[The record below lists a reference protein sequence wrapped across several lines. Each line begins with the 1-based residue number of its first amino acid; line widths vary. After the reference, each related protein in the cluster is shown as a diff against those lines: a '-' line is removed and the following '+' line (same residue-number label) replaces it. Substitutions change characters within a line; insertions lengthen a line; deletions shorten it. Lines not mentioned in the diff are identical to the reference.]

1 MQLPATIY
9 LLEAKLYVRSW
20 TGRLQ
25 LALLEA
31 GADRAIAVRLDTYTG
46 GPRRKLG
53 IELSTQRLC
62 RDTSIVTIPETE
74 TPAPVIIDHEI

>member
-25 LALLEA
+25 LALLEG
-31 GADRAIAVRLDTYTG
+31 GADRAIAVRLADL
-46 GPRRKLG
+46 RAARK
-53 IELSTQRLC
+53 
-62 RDTSIVTIPETE
+62 
-74 TPAPVIIDHEI
+74 